1 MSSLYDRVHAE
12 RVTGPWKWVGG
23 KRWLLSS
30 ISAKLPRWVRTW
42 HEPFLGGGSI
52 YLGLA
57 PGCPAVLS
65 DGNLH
70 LVDAWRGL
78 QRDPAGAIRQL
89 EGWKARHE
97 ADPAGTWAEAK
108 RTAFDYRELPAE
120 VGQVVAA
127 GWFLYAQQA
136 AINGLYRCNASGGL
150 NAALGKTSKGKPNEI
165 KVDGA
170 GIRSVSRALRAAE
183 IRHQPL
189 TAVTI
194 PLGADLG
201 EEDVLVIDS
210 PYLGTFDSYTEH
222 RFDEPAHVA
231 LEAYAR
237 RQAGRGMPVVLS
249 NSTEA
254 LRLYPGPFWRHEIVK
269 RQGTMSAGEDRS
281 AVGEALIWRAT

>member
-1 MSSLYDRVHAE
+1 MSGLYDRVRAE
-12 RVTGPWKWVGG
+12 PVKGPWKWVGG
-23 KRWLLSS
+23 KRWLLGP
-30 ISAKLPRWVRTW
+30 ISTKLPRWVRTW

-78 QRDPAGAIRQL
+78 QRDPAGALRHL

-97 ADPAGTWAEAK
+97 ADPVATWAEAK
-108 RTAFDYRELPAE
+108 RIAFDYRGLPAD
-120 VGQVVAA
+120 VGRVVAA

-136 AINGLYRCNASGGL
+136 VINGLYRTNAAGGL
-150 NAALGKTSKGKPNEI
+150 NAALGKTSKGRPNEI
-165 KVDGA
+165 KVDEA
-170 GIRSVSRALRAAE
+170 GVRLVSRALRAAE
-183 IRHQPL
+183 ILHRPL
-189 TAVTI
+189 TRHTI
-194 PLGADLG
+194 HLLPGLG

-237 RQAGRGMPVVLS
+237 RQAERGVPVVLS

-254 LRLYPGPFWRHEIVK
+254 LRLYLGPFWRHEIVN
-269 RQGTMSAGEDRS
+269 RQGTMSAGADRS
-281 AVGEALIWRAT
+281 AVGEALIWRAV